1 MMQIIVLL
9 LGLAVIFHW
18 KLLLFGW
25 ALYYFI
31 GWPF

>member
-9 LGLAVIFHW
+9 IGLAVIFHW
-18 KLLLFGW
+18 KLILFGW
-25 ALYYFI
+25 LFYYYI